1 MAVNMLKLERLISIL
16 VILLRKERVQ
26 AKELAEMF
34 GVSVRTILRDVDAI
48 DLAGIPIVTYQ
59 GFNGG
64 IGIAKGYRLDKSILT
79 KDEMAAIITMAK
91 GMAGALPDKNHEI
104 LLEKLKNTLS
114 SAQVENLETKVNQL
128 VIDLSPWR
136 GNQSLKVKAANI
148 RRAIDS
154 LKELNFIY
162 TDSSGHTTMR
172 EVEPYSLVLKGQS
185 WYLYGWC
192 LMRRDLRLFKL
203 ARIKELTVT
212 DKSYKP
218 REISLEQLPWEGNR
232 QRPENM
238 IKLELVFEQEFASL
252 AEECFGEE
260 VCKGDDGRIMVMA
273 EMPENNWLYGFL
285 LSFGTG
291 VEVINPPHIRTK
303 LCKIGEGIYKKYL
316 QQT

>member
-1 MAVNMLKLERLISIL
+1 
-16 VILLRKERVQ
+16 
-26 AKELAEMF
+26 
-34 GVSVRTILRDVDAI
+34 
-48 DLAGIPIVTYQ
+48 
-59 GFNGG
+59 
-64 IGIAKGYRLDKSILT
+64 
-79 KDEMAAIITMAK
+79 
-91 GMAGALPDKNHEI
+91 
-104 LLEKLKNTLS
+104 
-114 SAQVENLETKVNQL
+114 
-128 VIDLSPWR
+128 
-136 GNQSLKVKAANI
+136 
-148 RRAIDS
+148 
-154 LKELNFIY
+154 
-162 TDSSGHTTMR
+162 
-172 EVEPYSLVLKGQS
+172 
-185 WYLYGWC
+185 
-192 LMRRDLRLFKL
+192 MRRDLRLFKL